1 MPKQRELVA
10 QGHEQAHQAAALAG
24 VRLLR
29 RRLVHRVLGG
39 QRGRRRTRLLTLQLV
54 AIIVGSLIVIGFGG
68 VPERRTQLGSEVLEH
83 LQGLREYLTIAEADR
98 LKVLQS
104 PQGAQRTR
112 IDPSDPAAVVRLYE
126 KLLPWAIVWGVEDQW
141 GEVLGEQ
148 YAQTQTEP
156 LEPAVLVGIRRAQ
169 RLRDLGADDELRA
182 DRVDESSYSSSGGG
196 SSFSSGSSG
205 GGFSGGG
212 GGGGGGGGR

>member
-1 MPKQRELVA
+1 M
-10 QGHEQAHQAAALAG
+10 
-24 VRLLR
+24 
-29 RRLVHRVLGG
+29 
-39 QRGRRRTRLLTLQLV
+39 
-54 AIIVGSLIVIGFGG
+54 
-68 VPERRTQLGSEVLEH
+68 PERRTELGSEVLEH

-112 IDPSDPAAVVRLYE
+112 IDPNDPVAVVKLYE
-126 KLLPWAIVWGVEDQW
+126 KLLPWAIVWGVESDW
-141 GEVLGEQ
+141 SRVLGEH

-156 LEPAVLVGIRRAQ
+156 SNLQFSSGFAGLTGFATSVQASSFAQ
-169 RLRDLGADDELRA
+169 T
-182 DRVDESSYSSSGGG
+182 VTTSSYSGSGGG
-196 SSFSSGSSG
+196 SSFSGGSSG